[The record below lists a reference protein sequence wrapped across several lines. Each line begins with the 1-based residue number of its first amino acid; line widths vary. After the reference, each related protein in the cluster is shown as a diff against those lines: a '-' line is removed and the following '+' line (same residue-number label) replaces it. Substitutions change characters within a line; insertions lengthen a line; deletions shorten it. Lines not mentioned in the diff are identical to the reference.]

1 MKFLKLDRDKPAYF
15 GGGISRVTIKPG
27 YGGQDSIFPRIVKVN
42 PEYWNRDLPKS
53 AIQLINFN
61 SIQNKEYL
69 KRIKEEYLQNNSISY
84 NVKRFEESYDM
95 DDIRELVQLIG
106 K

>member
-1 MKFLKLDRDKPAYF
+1 MKFLKIIVTNRL
-15 GGGISRVTIKPG
+15 ISAGVSQGLPIKPG

-95 DDIRELVQLIG
+95 DDIRKLVQLIG